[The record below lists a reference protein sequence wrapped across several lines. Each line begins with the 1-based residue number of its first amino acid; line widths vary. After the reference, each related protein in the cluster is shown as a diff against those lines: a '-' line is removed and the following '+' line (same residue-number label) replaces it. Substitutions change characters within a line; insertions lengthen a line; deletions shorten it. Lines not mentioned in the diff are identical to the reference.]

1 MPCTVIVGAQWGD
14 EGKGKIVHLLSQ
26 YADYIC
32 RFQGGNNAGHTV
44 VFGGNVYVLHLIP
57 SGILQ
62 PYKKCI
68 IGNGVVID
76 PEALLIELNF
86 LRTKKIPTLH
96 RLYIS
101 DLSHV
106 TLPYHRLLDSIAEE
120 QLGTQKIGTTKRG
133 IGPTYSDKVARHGIR
148 MTDLLDKAIFHEL
161 LKENINRYNE
171 VITKVYKKERLSLE
185 MVCQKYGQIA
195 QKIKPYVIDTTVLIN
210 KALDEKKNILLES
223 AQGTMLDLDFG
234 TYPYV
239 TSSNPIAGGACI
251 GLGVAPQKINKV
263 LGICKAYTTRVG
275 EGPFP
280 TELNNELGEH
290 LRKKGG
296 EYGAT
301 TGRPRR
307 CGWFDTLVVR
317 HAARV
322 NGFNGLALT
331 KLDVLDDL
339 ETIKV
344 CIGYKYKGKTL
355 TEFPHNRTA
364 LAEAQPVY
372 KELPGW
378 KTNTGQIKKYSNL
391 PQNAKVYIRE
401 LEKLTGVKVSIL
413 SLGKDKVE
421 TIILD
426 KNITKFE

>member
-1 MPCTVIVGAQWGD
+1 MPCLVIVGAQWGD

-44 VFGGNVYVLHLIP
+44 VFDGNVYVLHLIP

-62 PYKKCI
+62 PNKKCI
-68 IGNGVVID
+68 IGNGVVVD
-76 PEALLIELNF
+76 PAALITELKF
-86 LRTKKIPTLH
+86 LKTKNIRTLN

-101 DLSHV
+101 DICHV
-106 TLPYHRLLDSIAEE
+106 TLPYHRLLDSLDEE
-120 QLGTQKIGTTKRG
+120 TLGKHKIGTTKRG

-148 MTDLLDKAIFHEL
+148 MADFLDKETFRKL
-161 LKENINRYNE
+161 LKQNLDRNNA
-171 VITKVYKKERLSLE
+171 VLAKVYKQEKLSFE
-185 MVCQKYGQIA
+185 KVYRDYCEIA
-195 QKIKPYVIDTTVLIN
+195 RKIRPYVADTTVIIN
-210 KALDEKKNILLES
+210 QALDDQKNILLES

-251 GLGVAPQKINKV
+251 GLGIAPQKITKV

-280 TELNNELGEH
+280 TELNDDLGEY

-307 CGWFDTLVVR
+307 CGWFDALVVK

-322 NGFNGLALT
+322 NGFTALALT
-331 KLDVLDDL
+331 KLDVLDGLD
-339 ETIKV
+339 TIKI
-344 CIGYKYKGKTL
+344 CTAYKYKGRILK
-355 TEFPHNRTA
+355 EFPHNRRVLEQA
-364 LAEAQPVY
+364 RPVY
-372 KELPGW
+372 REVPGW
-378 KTNTGQIKKYSNL
+378 KVSTAQVKRYQDLPLNAKKYM
-391 PQNAKVYIRE
+391 KE
-401 LEKLTGVKVSIL
+401 LEKLTGVKIAIL
-413 SLGKDKVE
+413 SLGKDKYE
-421 TIILD
+421 TIVID
-426 KNITKFE
+426 RNITKF